1 MFQNKTILITGG
13 TGSFGKKFISVV
25 LKKYKNVKKIIVF
38 SRDELKQFDMTQHY
52 INSPNFNK
60 LRFFLGDIRDKS
72 RLNMAFKDVDI
83 VIHAAAFKQV
93 PSSEYNPLETI
104 KTNVFG
110 TQNVV
115 ESCIDNKVEQLI
127 SLSTDKASSPV
138 NLYGATKLLADKLTV
153 GAQNFKGKKKF
164 ISCVVR
170 YGNVMASRGSII
182 PILFKKRNEKNIDL
196 THDKMTRFNISL
208 LEAVNLVLLAIKD
221 GRGGEI
227 FVPKIPSYRI
237 MDLIK
242 ALPLKKKIK
251 VVGIRPGEKI
261 FEELLSENESR
272 NTIEEKDCYIILSS
286 FENNDLKENQYKK
299 YYNSLNKIKKIFS
312 YNSRDNIS
320 FLNILEIKKLIETQ
334 KQ

>member
-227 FVPKIPSYRI
+227 FVPKLPSYRLV
-237 MDLIK
+237 DLARTISPK
-242 ALPLKKKIK
+242 AKLRFK
-251 VVGIRPGEKI
+251 GIRPGEKI
-261 FEELLSENESR
+261 HEEMISYSE
-272 NTIEEKDCYIILSS
+272 
-286 FENNDLKENQYKK
+286 
-299 YYNSLNKIKKIFS
+299 SLNTVEYPNHYVMLPSFKDYSIDTYIKKNGGKKIKKQFS
-312 YNSRDNIS
+312 YTSDANQN
-320 FLNILEIKKLIETQ
+320 FLTIKQLKKIIYQDLD
-334 KQ
+334 

>member
-227 FVPKIPSYRI
+227 FVPKLPSYRLV
-237 MDLIK
+237 DLARTISPK
-242 ALPLKKKIK
+242 AKLRFK
-251 VVGIRPGEKI
+251 GIRPGEKI
-261 FEELLSENESR
+261 HEEMISYSE
-272 NTIEEKDCYIILSS
+272 
-286 FENNDLKENQYKK
+286 
-299 YYNSLNKIKKIFS
+299 SLNTVEYPNHYVMLPSFKDYSIDTYIKRNGGKKIKKQFS
-312 YNSRDNIS
+312 YTSDKNQN
-320 FLNILEIKKLIETQ
+320 FLTINQLKKIIYQDLD
-334 KQ
+334 

>member
-208 LEAVNLVLLAIKD
+208 LEAVNLVLLALKD

-227 FVPKIPSYRI
+227 FVPKLPSYRLV
-237 MDLIK
+237 DLARTISPK
-242 ALPLKKKIK
+242 AKLRFK
-251 VVGIRPGEKI
+251 GIRPGEKI
-261 FEELLSENESR
+261 HEEMISYSE
-272 NTIEEKDCYIILSS
+272 
-286 FENNDLKENQYKK
+286 
-299 YYNSLNKIKKIFS
+299 SLNTVEYPNHYVMLPSFKDYSIDTYIKRNGGKKIKKQFS
-312 YNSRDNIS
+312 YTSDKNQN
-320 FLNILEIKKLIETQ
+320 FLTINQLKKIIYQDLD
-334 KQ
+334 

>member
-38 SRDELKQFDMTQHY
+38 SRDELKQFDMIQHY

-127 SLSTDKASSPV
+127 SLSTDKASSPI

-153 GAQNFKGKKKF
+153 GAQNFKGKEKF

-227 FVPKIPSYRI
+227 FVPKLSSYRLV
-237 MDLIK
+237 DLARAIAPK
-242 ALPLKKKIK
+242 AKLRFN
-251 VVGIRPGEKI
+251 GIRPGEKI
-261 FEELLSENESR
+261 HEEMISYSE
-272 NTIEEKDCYIILSS
+272 
-286 FENNDLKENQYKK
+286 
-299 YYNSLNKIKKIFS
+299 SLNTVEYTNHYIMLPSFRDYSIDTYIKKNGGKKIKKQFS
-312 YNSRDNIS
+312 YTSDANQK
-320 FLNILEIKKLIETQ
+320 FLTIKQLKKIIYQDLD
-334 KQ
+334 

>member
-38 SRDELKQFDMTQHY
+38 SRDELKQFDMIQHY
-52 INSPNFNK
+52 INTPNFNK

-127 SLSTDKASSPV
+127 SLSTDKASSPI

-153 GAQNFKGKKKF
+153 GAQNFKGKEKF

-227 FVPKIPSYRI
+227 FVPKLSSYRLV
-237 MDLIK
+237 DLARAIAPK
-242 ALPLKKKIK
+242 AKLRFN
-251 VVGIRPGEKI
+251 GIRPGEKI
-261 FEELLSENESR
+261 HEEMISYSE
-272 NTIEEKDCYIILSS
+272 
-286 FENNDLKENQYKK
+286 
-299 YYNSLNKIKKIFS
+299 SLNTVEYTNHYIMLPSFRDYSIDTYIKKNGGKKIKKQFS
-312 YNSRDNIS
+312 YTSDANQK
-320 FLNILEIKKLIETQ
+320 FLTIKQLKKIIYQDLD
-334 KQ
+334 

>member
-1 MFQNKTILITGG
+1 MLQNKTILITGG

-38 SRDELKQFDMTQHY
+38 SRDELKQFDMIQHY

-60 LRFFLGDIRDKS
+60 LRFLLGDIRDKS
-72 RLNMAFKDVDI
+72 RLNMAFEDVDI

-115 ESCIDNKVEQLI
+115 ESCIDNKVGQLV

-227 FVPKIPSYRI
+227 FVPKLSSYRLV
-237 MDLIK
+237 DLAKTIAPK
-242 ALPLKKKIK
+242 AKLRFK
-251 VVGIRPGEKI
+251 GIRPGEKI
-261 FEELLSENESR
+261 HEEMISYSE
-272 NTIEEKDCYIILSS
+272 
-286 FENNDLKENQYKK
+286 
-299 YYNSLNKIKKIFS
+299 SLNTVEYPNHYVMLPSFKDYSIDTYIKRNGGKKIKKQFS
-312 YNSRDNIS
+312 YTSDKNEN
-320 FLNILEIKKLIETQ
+320 FLTNNQLKKIIYQDLD
-334 KQ
+334 

>member
-38 SRDELKQFDMTQHY
+38 SRDELKQFDMIQHY

-127 SLSTDKASSPV
+127 SLSTDKASSPI

-153 GAQNFKGKKKF
+153 GAQNFKGKEKF

-227 FVPKIPSYRI
+227 FVPKLSSYRLV
-237 MDLIK
+237 DLARAIAPK
-242 ALPLKKKIK
+242 AKLRFN
-251 VVGIRPGEKI
+251 GIRPGEKI
-261 FEELLSENESR
+261 HEEMISYSE
-272 NTIEEKDCYIILSS
+272 
-286 FENNDLKENQYKK
+286 
-299 YYNSLNKIKKIFS
+299 SLNTVEYPNHYVMLPSFKDYSIDTYIKKNGGKKIKKQFS
-312 YNSRDNIS
+312 YTSDANQN
-320 FLNILEIKKLIETQ
+320 FLTIKQLKKIIYQDLD
-334 KQ
+334 

>member
-1 MFQNKTILITGG
+1 MFKNKTILITGG

-227 FVPKIPSYRI
+227 FVPKLPSYRLV
-237 MDLIK
+237 DLARTISPK
-242 ALPLKKKIK
+242 AKLRFK
-251 VVGIRPGEKI
+251 GIRPGEKI
-261 FEELLSENESR
+261 HEEMISYSE
-272 NTIEEKDCYIILSS
+272 
-286 FENNDLKENQYKK
+286 
-299 YYNSLNKIKKIFS
+299 SLNTVEYPNHYVMLPSFKDYSIDTYIKRNGGKKIKKQFS
-312 YNSRDNIS
+312 YTSDKNQN
-320 FLNILEIKKLIETQ
+320 FLTINQLKKIIYQDLD
-334 KQ
+334 

>member
-13 TGSFGKKFISVV
+13 TGSFGKKFTSVV

-227 FVPKIPSYRI
+227 FVPKLPSYRLV
-237 MDLIK
+237 DLARTISPK
-242 ALPLKKKIK
+242 AKLRFK
-251 VVGIRPGEKI
+251 GIRPGEKI
-261 FEELLSENESR
+261 HEEMISYSE
-272 NTIEEKDCYIILSS
+272 
-286 FENNDLKENQYKK
+286 
-299 YYNSLNKIKKIFS
+299 SLNTVEYPNHYVMLPSFKDYSIDTYIKRNGGKKIKKQFS
-312 YNSRDNIS
+312 YTSDKNQN
-320 FLNILEIKKLIETQ
+320 FLTINQLKKIIYQDLD
-334 KQ
+334 

>member
-13 TGSFGKKFISVV
+13 TGSFGKKFTSVV

-208 LEAVNLVLLAIKD
+208 LEAVNLVLLALKD

-227 FVPKIPSYRI
+227 FVPKLPSYRLV
-237 MDLIK
+237 DLARTISPK
-242 ALPLKKKIK
+242 AKLRFK
-251 VVGIRPGEKI
+251 GIRPGEKI
-261 FEELLSENESR
+261 HEEMISYSE
-272 NTIEEKDCYIILSS
+272 
-286 FENNDLKENQYKK
+286 
-299 YYNSLNKIKKIFS
+299 SLNTVEYPNHYVMLPSFKDYSIDTYIKRNGGKKIKKQFS
-312 YNSRDNIS
+312 YTSDKNQN
-320 FLNILEIKKLIETQ
+320 FLTINQLKKIIYQDLD
-334 KQ
+334 

>member
-38 SRDELKQFDMTQHY
+38 SRDELKQFDMIQHY

-127 SLSTDKASSPV
+127 SLSTDKASSPI

-153 GAQNFKGKKKF
+153 GAQNFKGKEKF

-227 FVPKIPSYRI
+227 FVPKLSSYRLV
-237 MDLIK
+237 DLARAIAPK
-242 ALPLKKKIK
+242 AKLRFN
-251 VVGIRPGEKI
+251 GIRPGEKI
-261 FEELLSENESR
+261 HEEMISYSE
-272 NTIEEKDCYIILSS
+272 
-286 FENNDLKENQYKK
+286 
-299 YYNSLNKIKKIFS
+299 SLNTVEYTNHYIMLPSFRDYSIDTYIKKNGGKKIKKQFS
-312 YNSRDNIS
+312 YTSDANQK
-320 FLNILEIKKLIETQ
+320 FLTIKQLKKIIYQDLN
-334 KQ
+334 

>member
-25 LKKYKNVKKIIVF
+25 LKKYKNIKKIIVF

-127 SLSTDKASSPV
+127 SLSTDKASSPI

-153 GAQNFKGKKKF
+153 GAQNFKGKEKF

-208 LEAVNLVLLAIKD
+208 IEAVSLVLLAIKD
-221 GRGGEI
+221 GKGGEI
-227 FVPKIPSYRI
+227 FVPKLSSYRLV
-237 MDLIK
+237 DLARAIAPK
-242 ALPLKKKIK
+242 AKLRFK
-251 VVGIRPGEKI
+251 GIRPGEKI
-261 FEELLSENESR
+261 HEEMISFSE
-272 NTIEEKDCYIILSS
+272 
-286 FENNDLKENQYKK
+286 
-299 YYNSLNKIKKIFS
+299 SLNTVEYKNHYVMLPSFRDYSIDTYIKRNSGKKIKKQFS
-312 YNSRDNIS
+312 YTSDTNQN
-320 FLNILEIKKLIETQ
+320 FLTINQLKKIIYQDLD
-334 KQ
+334 

>member
-72 RLNMAFKDVDI
+72 RLNMAFEDVDI

-227 FVPKIPSYRI
+227 FVPKLPSYRLV
-237 MDLIK
+237 DLARTISPK
-242 ALPLKKKIK
+242 AKLRFK
-251 VVGIRPGEKI
+251 GIRPGEKI
-261 FEELLSENESR
+261 HEEMISYSE
-272 NTIEEKDCYIILSS
+272 
-286 FENNDLKENQYKK
+286 
-299 YYNSLNKIKKIFS
+299 SLNTVEYPNHYVMLPSFKDYSIDTYIKRNGGKKIKKQFS
-312 YNSRDNIS
+312 YTSDKNQN
-320 FLNILEIKKLIETQ
+320 FLTINQLKKIIYQDLD
-334 KQ
+334 

>member
-25 LKKYKNVKKIIVF
+25 LKKYKNIKKIIVF

-127 SLSTDKASSPV
+127 SLSTDKASSPI

-153 GAQNFKGKKKF
+153 GAQNFKGKEKF

-208 LEAVNLVLLAIKD
+208 IEAVSLVLLAIKD
-221 GRGGEI
+221 GKGGEI
-227 FVPKIPSYRI
+227 FVPKLSSYRLV
-237 MDLIK
+237 DLARAIAPK
-242 ALPLKKKIK
+242 AKLRFK
-251 VVGIRPGEKI
+251 GIRPGEKI
-261 FEELLSENESR
+261 HEEMISFSESPNTVEYKNHYVMLPSFRDYSIDTYIKR
-272 NTIEEKDCYIILSS
+272 NSGK
-286 FENNDLKENQYKK
+286 
-299 YYNSLNKIKKIFS
+299 KIKKQFS
-312 YNSRDNIS
+312 YTSDTNQN
-320 FLNILEIKKLIETQ
+320 FLTINQLKKIIYQDLD
-334 KQ
+334 

>member
-208 LEAVNLVLLAIKD
+208 LEAVDLVLLAIKD

-227 FVPKIPSYRI
+227 FVPKLPSYRLV
-237 MDLIK
+237 DLARTISPK
-242 ALPLKKKIK
+242 AKLRFK
-251 VVGIRPGEKI
+251 GIRPGEKI
-261 FEELLSENESR
+261 HEEMISYSE
-272 NTIEEKDCYIILSS
+272 
-286 FENNDLKENQYKK
+286 
-299 YYNSLNKIKKIFS
+299 SLNTVEYPNHYVMLPSFKDYSIDTYIKRNGGKKIIKQFS
-312 YNSRDNIS
+312 YTSDKNKN
-320 FLNILEIKKLIETQ
+320 FLTINQLKKIIYQDLD
-334 KQ
+334 